1 VIRGSVRQ
9 RLGPL
14 GERGF
19 RLFITGYATSVFGSA
34 MTPVAVTFAVL
45 DAGGGAADVGYVLA
59 AETIPLVVF
68 LLAGGVV
75 ADRFSRRAVMLAS
88 DLSQAASQLSLAV
101 LVLTGRPALS
111 EFMVLL
117 AVLGAGLAVSGPAM
131 TGLIP
136 EVVSAGRLQPA
147 NALVGLAESL
157 GSIGGPAV
165 AGVIV
170 ALANPGWAILADAL
184 TYLVSAWCLGRLQV
198 PAVTKRPGAS
208 FRADLAQGW
217 VEFRARTWLWSIVG
231 FYAIF
236 HLIVL
241 APYMV
246 LGAVIAKAD
255 LGGSGA
261 WGAILAATGVG
272 GVAAGLVMLRY
283 RPARPLVVAQVSS
296 AMMVVPIVLLV
307 FRAPVVAIALGAC
320 LSGAGGSVFG
330 TLWTTT
336 MQREIPPAIL
346 SRVSA
351 YDWFGSVAFLPLGY
365 ALVGVLSATLGING
379 ALWLA
384 VGWFVAG
391 TAALLAIP
399 GVRAL
404 RDPAARPAPAGQ
416 ASTTSKPAA

>member
-1 VIRGSVRQ
+1 MTRGSVRE

-14 GERGF
+14 SERGF
-19 RLFITGYATSVFGSA
+19 RLFITGYATSVFGSS
-34 MTPVAVTFAVL
+34 MTPVAVTFAIL

-75 ADRFSRRAVMLAS
+75 ADRFSRRALMLAS
-88 DLSQAASQLSLAV
+88 DLSQAASQLALAV
-101 LVLTGRPALS
+101 LVLTGRPAL
-111 EFMVLL
+111 
-117 AVLGAGLAVSGPAM
+117 
-131 TGLIP
+131 
-136 EVVSAGRLQPA
+136 
-147 NALVGLAESL
+147 
-157 GSIGGPAV
+157 
-165 AGVIV
+165 
-170 ALANPGWAILADAL
+170 W
-184 TYLVSAWCLGRLQV
+184 
-198 PAVTKRPGAS
+198 
-208 FRADLAQGW
+208 
-217 VEFRARTWLWSIVG
+217 EFRARTWLWSIVG

-296 AMMVVPIVLLV
+296 AMMIVPIVLLI
-307 FRAPVVAIALGAC
+307 FRAPVAVIAVGAC

-346 SRVSA
+346 SRVSS
-351 YDWFGSVAFLPLGY
+351 YDWFGSLAFLPLGY
-365 ALVGVLSATLGING
+365 ALVGVLSAVLGING

-391 TAALLAIP
+391 TAALLALP
-399 GVRAL
+399 AVRAV
-404 RDPAARPAPAGQ
+404 RGPAALPPPAGQ
-416 ASTTSKPAA
+416 ASTTSNPAA

>member
-1 VIRGSVRQ
+1 VTRGSVRE

-14 GERGF
+14 SERGF
-19 RLFITGYATSVFGSA
+19 RLFITGYATSVFGSS
-34 MTPVAVTFAVL
+34 MTPVAVTFAIL

-75 ADRFSRRAVMLAS
+75 ADRFSRRALMLAS
-88 DLSQAASQLSLAV
+88 DLSQAASQLALAV
-101 LVLTGRPALS
+101 LVLTGRPALW

-136 EVVSAGRLQPA
+136 EVVSAGRLQAA
-147 NALVGLAESL
+147 NALVGLAQSL
-157 GSIGGPAV
+157 GAIGGPAV
-165 AGVIV
+165 AGVVV
-170 ALANPGWAILADAL
+170 AVASPGWAILADAL
-184 TYLVSAWCLGRLQV
+184 TYLVSAWCLGRLRV
-198 PAVTKRPGAS
+198 PAVIKRPGAS

-217 VEFRARTWLWSIVG
+217 GEFRARTWLWTIVA

-255 LGGSGA
+255 LGGPGA
-261 WGAILAATGVG
+261 WGAILAATGIG
-272 GVAAGLVMLRY
+272 GVAGGLVMLRH
-283 RPARPLVVAQVSS
+283 RPARPLVTAQVAS
-296 AMMVVPIVLLV
+296 AAMIVPIVLLIV
-307 FRAPVVAIALGAC
+307 HAPVAVIALGGAV
-320 LSGAGGSVFG
+320 SGAGGSVFG
-330 TLWTTT
+330 TLWSTT

-346 SRVSA
+346 SRVSS

-365 ALVGVLSATLGING
+365 ALVGVLSAVLGVNG

-384 VGWFVAG
+384 VGWLVAG
-391 TAALLAIP
+391 TAALLALP
-399 GVRAL
+399 AVRNLKDQA
-404 RDPAARPAPAGQ
+404 PVPPEKAA
-416 ASTTSKPAA
+416 TSG